1 MRTPLDANGRSW
13 REPRPHAPP
22 TDRDRPPA
30 GPVAPI
36 TVGDG
41 GIGYEAM
48 ASVEPAP
55 GRLGGGSGARPGQ
68 RSDRALPPVGWLLAG
83 GALVVVAGVGAGAGP
98 LVVAGSAQ
106 PLSLHSLPSRRSDR
120 PTATTLPGSAGT
132 ARPLPPATGSL
143 GSPGGL
149 GWLLVAV
156 VAAAV
161 AALAVWR
168 WREGARYR
176 VGASL
181 AADPVGVTPAPG
193 DAVPDVRAALRALED
208 ETDARGAVLA
218 CWLRLEEAVA
228 ATGAA
233 RAPAETSG
241 ELTRRVLAA
250 HAVDPGSLA
259 RLHSLYLLARFSP
272 APVDAGAPAE
282 ARRILHGLRAQVDS
296 AGAQVDSALP
306 QVDGAGAGRSS

>member
-1 MRTPLDANGRSW
+1 
-13 REPRPHAPP
+13 
-22 TDRDRPPA
+22 
-30 GPVAPI
+30 
-36 TVGDG
+36 
-41 GIGYEAM
+41 M

-55 GRLGGGSGARPGQ
+55 GRLGGGSDARPGQ
-68 RSDRALPPVGWLLAG
+68 RSDWALPPVGWLLAG

-98 LVVAGSAQ
+98 LVVAGSAR
-106 PLSLHSLPSRRSDR
+106 PLSSHSLPSRRWDR
-120 PTATTLPGSAGT
+120 PTATTLPGSPGT
-132 ARPLPPATGSL
+132 ARQLPPAAGSL

-156 VAAAV
+156 AAAAV

-168 WREGARYR
+168 WREWARYR

-181 AADPVGVTPAPG
+181 AADPVGVAPAPG
-193 DAVPDVRAALRALED
+193 DAVPDVRAALRALDD
-208 ETDARGAVLA
+208 ETDPRGAVLA
-218 CWLRLEEAVA
+218 CWLRLEDAVA

-296 AGAQVDSALP
+296 AGAQVDSVLP
-306 QVDGAGAGRSS
+306 HVDGAGAGKSS